1 MPPAAPA
8 LGRPFAAT
16 FGERAFRPPESPPG
30 ASPAARLADARR
42 CLARQG
48 SADV

>member
-30 ASPAARLADARR
+30 ASPRRPPRR
-42 CLARQG
+42 CTSLPCPPR
-48 SADV
+48 VRWR